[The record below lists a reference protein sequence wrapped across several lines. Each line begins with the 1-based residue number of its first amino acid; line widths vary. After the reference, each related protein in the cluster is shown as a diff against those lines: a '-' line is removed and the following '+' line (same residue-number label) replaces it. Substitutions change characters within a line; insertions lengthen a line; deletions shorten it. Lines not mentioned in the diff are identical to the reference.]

1 MVDIVRS
8 CLNSRTLLQ
17 SSWSHHLPLHP
28 DGRLTLGDVEGPSG
42 VVLALRCIVTP
53 SRIRYGPID
62 VVLDSLPD
70 QCAKD
75 HTSTEMPVSHAT
87 YDKPKVL
94 DFRVVQ
100 MWRRPMQLPAKKT
113 PTLNRAP
120 RRNCRTGPDSYDQ
133 SHALWVHLPIQL
145 HAAWPVPLSRSA
157 WHSTAR
163 GWSETFRNTGAQ
175 SNERYPFMPLM
186 ACCVSSH
193 RTMAM
198 HEWVVYRAATEPLQ
212 DRRAS
217 HHARQDDNMK
227 APPRGWLC

>member
-8 CLNSRTLLQ
+8 CLDSRTLLQ
-17 SSWSHHLPLHP
+17 LSWSHHLPLHP

-120 RRNCRTGPDSYDQ
+120 RRNRNDRSRLIRPVACFLGASTDSVTCRLARP
-133 SHALWVHLPIQL
+133 A
-145 HAAWPVPLSRSA
+145 VPFRLAFHCPGLVRDIPE
-157 WHSTAR
+157 H
-163 GWSETFRNTGAQ
+163 WSPAQ
-175 SNERYPFMPLM
+175 
-186 ACCVSSH
+186 
-193 RTMAM
+193 
-198 HEWVVYRAATEPLQ
+198 
-212 DRRAS
+212 
-217 HHARQDDNMK
+217 
-227 APPRGWLC
+227 